1 MIKNLPSD
9 EEWIIFNNKMSAL
22 YKVNYDKKN
31 WELLTETLK
40 SDNFNKIPVLN
51 RVQLIDDAADL
62 AWVGE
67 LKYDTFFKLLD
78 YVERENEYLPWRTA
92 LSNIGSL
99 DRILRRTS
107 MYGKFK
113 VNDSNLFEFKMMI
126 QKWC

>member
-1 MIKNLPSD
+1 MPCPKKSQTIKNLPGND
-9 EEWIIFNNKMSAL
+9 EWLIFNNKLSAL

-40 SDNFNKIPVLN
+40 SDSYDTIPVLN
-51 RVQLIDDAADL
+51 RVELIDDAADL

-67 LKYDTFFKLLD
+67 LTYDTFFKLLD
-78 YVERENEYLPWRTA
+78 YVEREREYLPWRTA

-113 VNDSNLFEFKMMI
+113 VINRSIGE
-126 QKWC
+126 